1 MGKSQEEKL
10 NTTQWKEYKTADGRD
25 YFYNPVTKQSVW
37 EMPAELKQ
45 LREVTK
51 KKEESE
57 EEEESEQEEE
67 KKEEEWATPEAK
79 RAAFRELLDDK
90 GVKSTSKWEEA
101 VKLINEDR
109 RFNALTSAG
118 ERKQEFSVF
127 VTQKK
132 KREKEEE
139 RQKKVRAKDD
149 FQEALSKWDGLKA
162 NARYKEAA
170 EAFYE
175 EEFYKLMEEDDRDE
189 LFQDYMDEYE
199 KKLKEERRAQRKEQV
214 EKIKASY
221 TSHEEI
227 SLTSKWKDVQ
237 ELLKDEE
244 TYKWLSKLE
253 ALTSWEEWVT
263 ESEKKE
269 VEVKGKAKFRHE
281 RLTRDGFRDLM
292 RDCLKEGE
300 LKLTSVWKDFAKTAT
315 KEDRYLAMIG
325 MSGSTPHELFDDFLE
340 ELNDKYKDDRAKI
353 KKFAKAAGVV
363 VTSNSTYEEFHEKLK
378 GEKEYLEMPKEH
390 RVGVFDSL
398 FSKVKEQDE
407 NAEKNAKKNR
417 KRFVELLQKSRDMT
431 ATTTYDQAAK
441 LLGSSSAW
449 ESVDDSTRRQCFD
462 IFVDQLK
469 IQSKSRKQKSPSDD
483 GSEQA
488 SEEPKKKVAKGKE
501 KASRKKKEEPEEEPK
516 KSKKKRAAPESEE

>member
-1 MGKSQEEKL
+1 MG
-10 NTTQWKEYKTADGRD
+10 
-25 YFYNPVTKQSVW
+25 
-37 EMPAELKQ
+37 
-45 LREVTK
+45 
-51 KKEESE
+51 
-57 EEEESEQEEE
+57 
-67 KKEEEWATPEAK
+67 
-79 RAAFRELLDDK
+79 
-90 GVKSTSKWEEA
+90 
-101 VKLINEDR
+101 
-109 RFNALTSAG
+109 
-118 ERKQEFSVF
+118 
-127 VTQKK
+127 
-132 KREKEEE
+132 
-139 RQKKVRAKDD
+139 
-149 FQEALSKWDGLKA
+149 
-162 NARYKEAA
+162 
-170 EAFYE
+170 
-175 EEFYKLMEEDDRDE
+175 
-189 LFQDYMDEYE
+189 
-199 KKLKEERRAQRKEQV
+199 LKEERRAQRKEQV

-378 GEKEYLEMPKEH
+378 GEKEHLEMPKEH

-398 FSKVKEQDE
+398 FSKAKEQDE

-417 KRFVELLQKSRDMT
+417 KRFVELLQKSRDSHT
-431 ATTTYDQAAK
+431 AFPTNRPPSCWVRPPPGSPWTTQRGGNVLTSSWTSSRSRASP
-441 LLGSSSAW
+441 GSRSLPPTTVRS
-449 ESVDDSTRRQCFD
+449 RR
-462 IFVDQLK
+462 LR
-469 IQSKSRKQKSPSDD
+469 SPRK
-483 GSEQA
+483 
-488 SEEPKKKVAKGKE
+488 
-501 KASRKKKEEPEEEPK
+501 R
-516 KSKKKRAAPESEE
+516 